1 MEKFLAWWRRGQ
13 RDDMLLKSLVL
24 ALLPLLC
31 CVVYCALQGRWI
43 GDVYLPASQWNDE
56 LFYYKQ
62 VESILSGGY
71 PLGYFGFNE
80 SHALKLSF
88 AAWSPVLVFPW
99 VLWGLVFGWNLMSPI
114 LCNIFLMSL
123 SCFLY
128 VWLVRPSWKQMG
140 VLGLLFC
147 LYTNFP
153 RYMLSGMAEVIC
165 FAMLI
170 SFYSLAI
177 HYRRRRKGRELAVLF
192 LVSGLMTL
200 MRPYLVL
207 LSGICSCCCPLSSGS
222 AGERAA
228 WANGW
233 ERWAPCWP
241 LARPLESMAA

>member
-13 RDDMLLKSLVL
+13 RDDMLLKSLAL

-62 VESILSGGY
+62 VESILNGGY

-170 SFYSLAI
+170 SNTLSI
-177 HYRRRRKGRELAVLF
+177 RKGAVPF
-192 LVSGLMTL
+192 S
-200 MRPYLVL
+200 
-207 LSGICSCCCPLSSGS
+207 
-222 AGERAA
+222 EAA
-228 WANGW
+228 LKND
-233 ERWAPCWP
+233 
-241 LARPLESMAA
+241 